1 MNDTTNVSS
10 AEYVFNLTPNEAETV
25 YLSVVNQLLMEGE
38 QEWDIEAQAH
48 KIMDNVKHYPEF
60 FPQLC

>member
-48 KIMDNVKHYPEF
+48 KIMDNVKH
-60 FPQLC
+60 

>member
-25 YLSVVNQLLMEGE
+25 YLSVVNQLLMEDE

-48 KIMDNVKHYPEF
+48 RIMDNVKHYPKF
-60 FPQLC
+60 FQGLR

>member
-1 MNDTTNVSS
+1 MYDPTNVSS

-60 FPQLC
+60 FPELR